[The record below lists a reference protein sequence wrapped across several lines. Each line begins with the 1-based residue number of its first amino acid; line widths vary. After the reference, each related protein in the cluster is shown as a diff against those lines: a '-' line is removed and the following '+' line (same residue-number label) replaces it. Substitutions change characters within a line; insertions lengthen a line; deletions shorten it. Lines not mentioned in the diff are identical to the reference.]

1 MTRLLLA
8 LAASTTLFACES
20 SGPAGNPHRSPP
32 PGVGASNTVK
42 FASTDGRFV
51 GLADGSLWNVD
62 WSSASAAGAL
72 RPGQPVRVERV
83 GGGSFPYQ
91 LTPQGGAPVRA
102 RLGKKLD

>member
-8 LAASTTLFACES
+8 LAASATLFACKS
-20 SGPAGNPHRSPP
+20 SEPAGGHVRPTSSPA
-32 PGVGASNTVK
+32 GASKSVK

-51 GLADGSLWNVD
+51 GLNDGSLWNVD
-62 WSSASAAGAL
+62 WSSTSAASSL
-72 RPGQPVRVERV
+72 RPGQPVRVDRV